1 MSNSYNLC
9 PFPSQCPLQEIS
21 FLFLEPFR
29 SGSCSGYMSCLACL
43 SDQSCGWCPSV
54 SRCLL
59 RNGPDLELCP
69 ERETRDGKGE
79 GQRHLLLAPQHCPL
93 CEEYRDC
100 SACTQVNWSSRL
112 CHVLLCKGV
121 SGTDAYCNL
130 TLRIRIVSGRSTPV
144 RRVTTSA
151 VDGGDWMDP
160 YETPLDVPKCATSA
174 LKLIFAQPL
183 Q

>member
-1 MSNSYNLC
+1 MLNSYNLC
-9 PFPSQCPLQEIS
+9 SFPSQSPLQEIS

-43 SDQSCGWCPSV
+43 SDQSCGWCPSA

-69 ERETRDGKGE
+69 ERETKDGKGE

-100 SACTQVNWSSRL
+100 SACTQVNWSPTKILIRL
-112 CHVLLCKGV
+112 CHMLLCKGV
-121 SGTDAYCNL
+121 SSTEAYHNL
-130 TLRIRIVSGRSTPV
+130 TLRTRIVSGRSTPV
-144 RRVTTSA
+144 RRVTISA

-160 YETPLDVPKCATSA
+160 YETPLDVPKCATSE
-174 LKLIFAQPL
+174 LKLI
-183 Q
+183 